1 MAKEPTIM
9 QMELNMKVSGL
20 KTSNT
25 EQDMKNGKMELSMKE
40 NMWVV

>member
-1 MAKEPTIM
+1 MQIKMFMLVIGRMIKLMAKEPTIM

-25 EQDMKNGKMELSMKE
+25 E
-40 NMWVV
+40 